1 MRLSLRNPQENV
13 WEIEKDQY
21 IWLENAS
28 DEHLM
33 LHLASGDFRFDKGR
47 TYRFRK
53 DILDDPNVHA
63 LLDERKLAIRD
74 E

>member
-1 MRLSLRNPQENV
+1 MRLSLRKPQDNT
-13 WEIEKDQY
+13 WEIKQY
-21 IWLENAS
+21 VWLENIG

-33 LHLASGDFRFDKGR
+33 LHLASGDMRLDKGR

-53 DILDDPNVHA
+53 DILDDPTVHA
-63 LLDERKLAIRD
+63 LLDARKLAIKD